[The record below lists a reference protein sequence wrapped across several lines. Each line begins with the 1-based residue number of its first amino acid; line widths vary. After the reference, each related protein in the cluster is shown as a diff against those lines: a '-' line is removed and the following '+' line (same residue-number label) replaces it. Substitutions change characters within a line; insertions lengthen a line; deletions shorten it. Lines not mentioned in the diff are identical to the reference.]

1 MFNLLPETFI
11 DGKNVIM
18 EIEKNKHTA
27 YFVGGCVR
35 DLLLNRPIGDID
47 IATSALPE
55 QIQQIFPQVIP
66 VGIEH
71 GTVIVRYNH
80 VSYEVTTFRLDGKYS
95 DQRHPDSVQ
104 FIDRIDEDL
113 ERRDFTI
120 NALAMDKDGNI
131 IDLFDGQQDLAQKL
145 IRTVGNGYDRFMED
159 PLRIIRALRFSSQ
172 LGFTIEQETLTAINQ
187 LKKEIDTI
195 AIERITNE
203 FTKLFAGAY
212 IHNAIHYLKS
222 TTIYNYL
229 PILSNHPQIIE
240 NVPNDLE
247 PLHTFGEVLAH
258 FHYLE
263 PTIPIAKWVKA
274 WKCSNQVKNEAIQLS
289 RAINYFE
296 KHGLDEWLVYQL
308 DTVYYQ
314 ALIRLIKNLSHT
326 TQIELDDLREIRQQL
341 VIESKHDLAING
353 TDLIELFPTAD
364 KGRWIHDTL
373 VNIEREVVFNRL
385 KNTKKNIKE
394 WIACNPPVIN

>member
-1 MFNLLPETFI
+1 MLPKSFK

-18 EIEKNKHTA
+18 EIENNHHTA

-35 DLLLNRPIGDID
+35 DLLLNRSIGDID

-80 VSYEVTTFRLDGKYS
+80 VSYEVTTFRLDGEYS

-131 IDLFDGQQDLAQKL
+131 IDLFDGKQDLVQKV
-145 IRTVGNGYDRFMED
+145 IRTVGNGYDRFNED
-159 PLRIIRALRFSSQ
+159 PLRIIRALRFASQ
-172 LGFTIEQETLTAINQ
+172 LGFSIDQETLAAIHEMKDQ
-187 LKKEIDTI
+187 IETL

-203 FTKLFAGAY
+203 FTKLFAGSY
-212 IHNAIHYLKS
+212 VEYAIDYLKS
-222 TTIYNYL
+222 TVIYEHL
-229 PILSNHPQIIE
+229 PILSGHPQIIHHI
-240 NVPNDLE
+240 PNDLE
-247 PLHTFGEVLAH
+247 PLDTFGEVLAH

-263 PTIPIAKWVKA
+263 PTISISKWAKA
-274 WKCSNQVKNEAIQLS
+274 WKCSNQIKNEAINLIH
-289 RAINYFE
+289 AITYYE

-308 DTVYYQ
+308 DSKYDQ
-314 ALIRLIKNLSHT
+314 ALIRLINNLSSAKR
-326 TQIELDDLREIRQQL
+326 IKRNDLTGIRNQL
-341 VIESKHDLAING
+341 VIQTKQDLAING
-353 TDLIELFPTAD
+353 TDLIGLFPDAS
-364 KGRWIHDTL
+364 KGRWIHEML
-373 VNIEREVVFNRL
+373 ISIEKEVVFNRL
-385 KNTKKNIKE
+385 KNTKTNIKE